1 MLTVVTE
8 FGVSKNEKYADRGS
22 KRHSKKWKE
31 YKLLARNDAK
41 GKGKRNLK
49 GDLGALL
56 LVPKNNRRD
65 VHNFIE
71 FFLDAFEGKWYEND
85 KQIKLVICQED
96 LGKKFSFSVWKT
108 MKNAEFS
115 KLMKG
120 FSDNTVYIN
129 G

>member
-1 MLTVVTE
+1 MLTVKTE

-22 KRHSKKWKE
+22 KRHSKKWNE

-41 GKGKRNLK
+41 GRKKLK
-49 GDLGALL
+49 GDLGAWLF
-56 LVPKNNRRD
+56 VPKNNRRD

-85 KQIKLVICQED
+85 KQIKLVICQEY
-96 LGKKFSFSVWKT
+96 LGKKFDFSVWKT
-108 MKNAEFS
+108 MDKSKYS

-120 FSDNTVYIN
+120 FSDNKVYIN

>member
-41 GKGKRNLK
+41 GRKNLK
-49 GDLGALL
+49 GNLGAWIF
-56 LVPKNNRRD
+56 VPKNNRRD

-85 KQIKLVICQED
+85 KQIKLVVCQEY

-108 MKNAEFS
+108 STSGQFQ
-115 KLMKG
+115 KLMDG
-120 FSDNTVYIN
+120 FN